1 MDINSLTSLISSVGF
16 PAVCVLAMGFFIWQ
30 LYQQSV
36 DRENKLYIQIDE
48 GRKVNAQAI
57 ATISLYAERL
67 DAIQE
72 DVKEIRKDVTTIIN
86 KTE

>member
-1 MDINSLTSLISSVGF
+1 MDINSLSGLISSVGF
-16 PAVCVLAMGFFIWQ
+16 PVVCVLGMGYFIWQ
-30 LYQQSV
+30 LYKQSV
-36 DRENKLYIQIDE
+36 DRENKLYTQIDE

-72 DVKEIRKDVTTIIN
+72 DVKEIRKDVTTIMN

>member
-1 MDINSLTSLISSVGF
+1 MDINALTSLISSVGF
-16 PAVCVLAMGFFIWQ
+16 PVVCVLGMGYFIWQ
-30 LYQQSV
+30 LYKQSV
-36 DRENKLYIQIDE
+36 DRENKLYTQIDE

-72 DVKEIRKDVTTIIN
+72 DVKEIKKDVTTIMN